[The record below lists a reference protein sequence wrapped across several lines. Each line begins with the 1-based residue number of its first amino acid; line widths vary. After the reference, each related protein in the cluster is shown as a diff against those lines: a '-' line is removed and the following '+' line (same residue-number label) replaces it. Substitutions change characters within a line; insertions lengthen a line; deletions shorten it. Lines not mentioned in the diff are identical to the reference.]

1 MALYLHTRLVNRV
14 IKGDCDGRHRH
25 PNIQQHCHGLQMN
38 TWFVRI
44 STTPALRALACIAA
58 SCAAL
63 NAFAATP
70 GSAQLGNSPS
80 ALYHSYCSVCH
91 GDQGN
96 GQSRA
101 RASLNPPPSDFTNP
115 ANREAFTRERMIAS
129 VREGRPGTAMVGWKT
144 QLSDTQIAAVVDHV
158 RATFMVAGTQPP
170 VTSPVP
176 PVLLPQ
182 GAPSTT
188 ASTGG
193 ARVPAMLK
201 GDKARGAKLYD
212 QNCVACHGKAGDG
225 AGPRAYFISP
235 KPRSFIS
242 AESRAAFTRPI
253 LVLAI
258 AQGKRG
264 TEMPSWD
271 KVMTDQEIAN
281 VAEYVFQS
289 FIATGSKTERK

>member
-1 MALYLHTRLVNRV
+1 M
-14 IKGDCDGRHRH
+14 K
-25 PNIQQHCHGLQMN
+25 
-38 TWFVRI
+38 TWYERIAATHIVRN
-44 STTPALRALACIAA
+44 LAILAA
-58 SCAAL
+58 SCATL

-115 ANREAFTRERMIAS
+115 AVSAALTRERMIAS

-144 QLSDTQIAAVVDHV
+144 QLSDPQIATIVDYVRGAFMAVAAPRAVV
-158 RATFMVAGTQPP
+158 
-170 VTSPVP
+170 SPVP

-182 GAPSTT
+182 SAPPQGAT
-188 ASTGG
+188 TGG
-193 ARVPAMLK
+193 TSVPAMLR

-271 KVMTDQEIAN
+271 KVMSDQEIAN

-289 FIATGSKTERK
+289 FISTGSKTERK